1 MTSLGQLLSLIT
13 NEHILNTI
21 PGYLR
26 QKEREENPEVWQR
39 VTAENRGRFADSCSL
54 WHSVVLHCL
63 TGVGEHFP
71 PRLVLVHCPTGLS
84 HFITHHIANFTPAEE
99 SCPCSLK
106 YPCWKGCAENLLRP
120 FVYTRAA
127 ADCAQIKTEKIQTR
141 LPRSGKMRSQ
151 LTIVPILTLPSNSG
165 EYGIW
170 KGE

>member
-84 HFITHHIANFTPAEE
+84 HFITHHIANHTSRGVLPMLSEIPMLEGMCREPSQTFCIHE
-99 SCPCSLK
+99 
-106 YPCWKGCAENLLRP
+106 GC
-120 FVYTRAA
+120 
-127 ADCAQIKTEKIQTR
+127 C
-141 LPRSGKMRSQ
+141 
-151 LTIVPILTLPSNSG
+151 
-165 EYGIW
+165 
-170 KGE
+170 